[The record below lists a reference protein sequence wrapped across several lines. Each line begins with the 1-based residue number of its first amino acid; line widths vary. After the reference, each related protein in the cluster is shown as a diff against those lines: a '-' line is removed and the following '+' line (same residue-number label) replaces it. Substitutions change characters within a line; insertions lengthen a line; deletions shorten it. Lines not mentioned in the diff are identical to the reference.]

1 MKITERSVIHDDIGL
16 FFYFEYFTYAFKDP
30 SDGTEIF
37 FDVRSQNVVVYTKGK
52 SAFCY
57 ERIG

>member
-1 MKITERSVIHDDIGL
+1 MMKLGGFS
-16 FFYFEYFTYAFKDP
+16 YFEYFTYAFKDP

-37 FDVRSQNVVVYTKGK
+37 FHVQSQNVVVYTKGK

-57 ERIG
+57 ERIS